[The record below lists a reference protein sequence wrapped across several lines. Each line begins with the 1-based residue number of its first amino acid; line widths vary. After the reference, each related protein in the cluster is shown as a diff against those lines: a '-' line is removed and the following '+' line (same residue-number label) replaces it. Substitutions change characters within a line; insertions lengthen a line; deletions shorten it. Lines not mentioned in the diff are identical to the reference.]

1 LRRAGRYL
9 AAVLIVAAV
18 VTAVFAFFPGVR
30 EREYLN
36 EYGEGIYVVTS
47 ISTGSRGYDWK
58 HGETRVSTVTVTY
71 SVTITGM
78 VNIDHYNVTLQG
90 GYLVRFASNVYKLG
104 EKTWTFQTEPKT
116 FTLTVQESL
125 DTHIGRFESNPQHG
139 EIFYVDYYVR
149 FRISY
154 LGAKSGNVYVV
165 TDDGDSVL
173 ENEDWEFKVGDTVKY
188 TAISRGIHN
197 IFCSHDAFHDS
208 EFDALDILTD
218 GDDLTDVG
226 VGPDEECVIRVFFW
240 VPENEKTRVIVKVR
254 GVATAS
260 SFGFVRLESPDLSKW
275 GRLGNGGEHLPTSW
289 GWVNLGNVTKYLLV
303 DSYGFYV
310 FDIYLGYDY
319 STGGAR
325 VSEIRLYVVDEQTGE
340 EPLEVASPRLQ
351 LASGCEDWSYPYSWY
366 TMDISGAIVPLVLV
380 LAVLTAVIVR
390 RRR

>member
-1 LRRAGRYL
+1 MRRAGRYL

-18 VTAVFAFFPGVR
+18 VAAVFAFFPGVR
-30 EREYLN
+30 GREYLN
-36 EYGEGIYVVTS
+36 EYGEGVYVITS
-47 ISTGSRGYDWK
+47 ISTGSRDYDWK

-90 GYLVRFASNVYKLG
+90 GYLVKSASNVYKLG

-116 FTLTVQESL
+116 FTLTIQEDL

-154 LGAKSGNVYVV
+154 LGEKSGNVYVV

-173 ENEDWEFKVGDTVKY
+173 ENEDWELKVEDNVKY
-188 TAISRGIHN
+188 TALSRGIHN
-197 IFCSHDAFHDS
+197 IFCSHDASHDS

-218 GDDLTDVG
+218 GDDLTRVRIGND
-226 VGPDEECVIRVFFW
+226 ECVIRVFFW

-254 GVATAS
+254 GS
-260 SFGFVRLESPDLSKW
+260 SSSSTSGSVRLESPSLSKW
-275 GRLGNGGEHLPTSW
+275 GSWVKLPTSW

-310 FDIYLGYDY
+310 FDICLSYSY
-319 STGGAR
+319 STGGAS
-325 VSEIRLYVVDEQTGE
+325 VSEIKLYVVDEQGGE
-340 EPLEVASPRLQ
+340 EPLEIASPRLQ
-351 LASGCEDWSYPYSWY
+351 LTSGCEDWDYPYSWY
-366 TMDISGAIVPLVLV
+366 TMDISGVIVPLVLV
-380 LAVLTAVIVR
+380 LAVLAAVIVR